1 MANSDIA
8 VGPHAVEAVVKYH
21 PQSVIRILYNEKRH
35 DRRMEQL
42 LALARNQG
50 VDVVGCPAQRLTELC
65 GHEQHQSII
74 AEHEATV
81 AKDEHSLLSDLK
93 ARMVKDDAATE
104 QPLLVLVLDGVQ
116 DPHNLG
122 ACLRTADAAG
132 ADAVVV
138 PRKNA
143 VGITPVVTKV
153 AAGATASVPFYQVT
167 NLSRTLSQ
175 LQTLGIW
182 IYGAAG
188 EATDTLYQKDFT
200 TPVALVLGAEGT
212 GLRSGTRKV
221 CDELYSIPM
230 AGQVSS
236 LNVSVATGVSLFE
249 VCRQRQNR

>member
-1 MANSDIA
+1 MTGSDIA

-21 PQSVIRILYNEKRH
+21 PRSVVRVLYNENRH

-42 LALARNQG
+42 LLLARNQG
-50 VDVVGCPAQRLTELC
+50 VEVAACSAQQLTSLC
-65 GHEQHQSII
+65 GHEQHQSVI
-74 AEHEATV
+74 AEHRAAV
-81 AKDEHSLLSDLK
+81 SRDEHSLLTDLQSRK
-93 ARMVKDDAATE
+93 S
-104 QPLLVLVLDGVQ
+104 PLLVLVLDGVQ

-132 ADAVVV
+132 VDAVIA

-167 NLSRTLSQ
+167 NLSRTLGQ
-175 LQTLGIW
+175 LQSLGIW
-182 IYGAAG
+182 VFGAAG
-188 EATDTLYQKDFT
+188 EASASLFQKDLSVS
-200 TPVALVLGAEGT
+200 VALVLGAEGA
-212 GLRSGTRKV
+212 GLRSGTRKA

-236 LNVSVATGVSLFE
+236 LNVSVAAGISLFE
-249 VCRQRQNR
+249 VCRQRLL